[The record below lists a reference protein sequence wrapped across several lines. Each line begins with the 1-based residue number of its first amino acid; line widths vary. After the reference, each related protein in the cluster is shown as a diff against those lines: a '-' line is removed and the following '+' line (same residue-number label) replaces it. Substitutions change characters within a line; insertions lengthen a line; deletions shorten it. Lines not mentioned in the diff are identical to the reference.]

1 MKNVS
6 NSNEIKEQITK
17 EMMKVLNIQLE
28 SMLDIMLETSK
39 CLLIL
44 DHTENIVSQKNNF
57 DVLDLLNLFVNMKII
72 LVTTEKIDETHLKSF
87 YKSTC
92 SIEVPR
98 LTDEESVDLVNIRVA
113 IKSSQRKYIK
123 LNVKQISYCYG
134 VP

>member
-57 DVLDLLNLFVNMKII
+57 DVLDLLV
-72 LVTTEKIDETHLKSF
+72 VHEAVRPVGH
-87 YKSTC
+87 
-92 SIEVPR
+92 
-98 LTDEESVDLVNIRVA
+98 A
-113 IKSSQRKYIK
+113 
-123 LNVKQISYCYG
+123 
-134 VP
+134 